1 MSSSFFQANERGRSH
16 GEPHPRG
23 GSWLRDVVFGLNDG
37 LVSILALV
45 AGVAGANPGQRVVL
59 LAGVA
64 GVVSGAASMAIG
76 AYISA
81 KSEREFYRSELAREK
96 HEMEHLREVEIQE
109 IRDIYREKGFEGD
122 ELELVVSRITSDS
135 DVWLRVMMHE
145 ELGLAGDIPNP
156 LKIGAVMGGAFIAGG
171 VAPVLPFMFAG
182 GIRAEV
188 ASFLASSVAL
198 FAAGAGRSRFTARN
212 PWRGGLEM
220 LAAGLFA
227 VMVAYGLGSLF
238 GAAGF

>member
-1 MSSSFFQANERGRSH
+1 MPSSSAQAWEQGAHR
-16 GEPHPRG
+16 EPHPRG

-45 AGVAGANPGQRVVL
+45 AGVAGANPGPRVVL
-59 LAGVA
+59 LAGLA

-96 HEMEHLREVEIQE
+96 HEMQHLREVEIQE
-109 IRDIYREKGFEGD
+109 VRDIYREKGFEGE
-122 ELELVVSRITSDS
+122 ELEFVVGRIVADPE
-135 DVWLRVMMHE
+135 VWLRVMMHE
-145 ELGLAGDIPNP
+145 ELGLSGDIPHP
-156 LKIGAVMGGAFIAGG
+156 AKIGAVMGIAFIIGG
-171 VAPVLPFMFAG
+171 MVPVLPFVFAAG
-182 GIRAEV
+182 ATAETT
-188 ASFLASSVAL
+188 SFAASSAAL

-220 LAAGLFA
+220 LAAGLLA
-227 VMVAYGLGSLF
+227 VAVAYWLGGLF
-238 GAAGF
+238 GATGA